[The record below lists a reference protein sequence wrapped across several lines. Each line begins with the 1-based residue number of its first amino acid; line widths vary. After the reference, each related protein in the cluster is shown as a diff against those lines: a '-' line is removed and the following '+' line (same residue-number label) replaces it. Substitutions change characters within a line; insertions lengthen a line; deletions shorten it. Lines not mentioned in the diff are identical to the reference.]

1 MWRRS
6 FIREL
11 MVSTTNGARLKCQ
24 THSWVVK
31 MCVVEVIWTSDWEL
45 LSGISIDCW
54 LFLGWSVGG
63 QGSWLAVFLVAWII
77 QLGWLAG
84 CFVGWLAG
92 WFVRQTGCFNQMLPM
107 AAAATSGS
115 PSSFNSESTRIL
127 NSFVKIKAKDGIQA
141 AGDLSIIF

>member
-54 LFLGWSVGG
+54 LFLGW
-63 QGSWLAVFLVAWII
+63 QGSWLAVFLVAW
-77 QLGWLAG
+77 
-84 CFVGWLAG
+84 
-92 WFVRQTGCFNQMLPM
+92 FVRLV
-107 AAAATSGS
+107 GS
-115 PSSFNSESTRIL
+115 SNL
-127 NSFVKIKAKDGIQA
+127 DG
-141 AGDLSIIF
+141 

>member
-1 MWRRS
+1 
-6 FIREL
+6 

-54 LFLGWSVGG
+54 LFLGLLVGG
-63 QGSWLAVFLVAWII
+63 QGSWLAVFWLLGLLGWLEGWII

-84 CFVGWLAG
+84 WFVGWLVG
-92 WFVRQTGCFNQMLPM
+92 
-107 AAAATSGS
+107 
-115 PSSFNSESTRIL
+115 
-127 NSFVKIKAKDGIQA
+127 
-141 AGDLSIIF
+141 